1 MAGMDLHREL
11 QGLQRRVST
20 VNPDSLQILDLFTN
34 KSL

>member
-1 MAGMDLHREL
+1 MAEMDLHRKL

-20 VNPDSLQILDLFTN
+20 VNPKSVQMLDLFTN